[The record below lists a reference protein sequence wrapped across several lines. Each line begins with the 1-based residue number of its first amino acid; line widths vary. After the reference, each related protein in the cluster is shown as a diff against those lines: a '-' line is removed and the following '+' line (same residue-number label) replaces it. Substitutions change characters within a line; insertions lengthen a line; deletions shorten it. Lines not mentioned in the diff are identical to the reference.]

1 MRRMQ
6 ASDPVFFYHSNAKP
20 SSVVGEM
27 EVIETGIINP
37 TQFDSQSP
45 YHDPASSKLDPRWD
59 CARLNFVR
67 VYPSIIT
74 LEQLREHFNPE
85 KFILV
90 RRGNRLSVM
99 PVPDPVAVQ
108 ILAMIP
114 AR

>member
-20 SSVVGEM
+20 SSIVGEM

-59 CARLNFVR
+59 CARLRFVR
-67 VYPSIIT
+67 SYPLIIA
-74 LEQLREHFNPE
+74 LEPLREHFNPE
-85 KFILV
+85 EFILV
-90 RRGNRLSVM
+90 RRGNQLSVM
-99 PVPDPVAVQ
+99 PVPDPVAV
-108 ILAMIP
+108 
-114 AR
+114 